1 MKKIILQFFN
11 SELFRTLFKPIDV
24 FHRFITTIFYNK
36 SNNQLND
43 QLLLNY
49 PSLND
54 KIVLNGPFKGMQYG
68 SIGALCSTFIPKII
82 GSYESEL
89 HPAIEEIIINN
100 YTEVWDVGCAEGYY
114 AVGLAL
120 KMPNTII
127 TAFDIDLDARKNCFE
142 LAKIN
147 SVTERVSIGER
158 CDANLINNS
167 NFKNG
172 LILSDCEGYELEMFE
187 NVNLNETKF
196 DCLIEIHEWPLERNV
211 EKRMIEKFSPT
222 HEIKMI
228 YSKSDIR
235 KAKEYSFIP
244 FEANKNISIIDR
256 FNAFKECRGDE
267 MLWIFCKRKFN

>member
-1 MKKIILQFFN
+1 MKKIIIQFIN
-11 SELFRTLFKPIDV
+11 SGLFRILFKPIDV
-24 FHRFITTIFYNK
+24 FHRFISTIFYNNN
-36 SNNQLND
+36 NNQVNN

-49 PSLND
+49 PSLNE
-54 KIVLNGPFKGMQYG
+54 KIVLNGPFKEMQYG

-82 GSYESEL
+82 GSYECEL
-89 HPAIEEIIINN
+89 HDVIEEIIINN
-100 YTEVWDVGCAEGYY
+100 YSEVWDVGCAEGYY

-120 KMPNTII
+120 KMPNTKI
-127 TAFDIDLDARKNCFE
+127 TAFDIELDARKNCFE

-147 SVTERVSIGER
+147 SVTERVIICEK
-158 CDANLINNS
+158 CDSNLINNS
-167 NFKNG
+167 NFTNG

-222 HEIKMI
+222 HEIIKI
-228 YSKSDIR
+228 YSKSDMR

-244 FEANKNISIIDR
+244 FEVNFNISIIDR

-267 MLWIFCKRKFN
+267 MLWIFCKHK